1 MTTIENPTG
10 VAASPYPALRILGW
24 SSLACTV
31 AVVGFVLLRVPDSA
45 ASLLLALLLLVV
57 ALLLLVVVS
66 FATFMVVLWVAAV
79 GDTASFSPEAWR
91 RSGHVRWV
99 WTGVTLF
106 LCPIG
111 SLVWYAAIR
120 PQLARAEQAR

>member
-10 VAASPYPALRILGW
+10 APAAPYPALRIFGW
-24 SSLACTV
+24 SSLVCAV
-31 AVVGFVLLRVPDSA
+31 AVVGYVLVRVPNSATTLLELLVLLA
-45 ASLLLALLLLVV
+45 
-57 ALLLLVVVS
+57 VVS
-66 FATFMVVLWVAAV
+66 FATFLVALWVSAV
-79 GDTASFSPEAWR
+79 ADTAAFSPEAWR